1 MKWVPL
7 GEWGCTH
14 DDCQK
19 LAVEQLDNKQK
30 ICQFTLSLMEWNDG
44 PVLLEVD
51 LNLCRKFLSFSK
63 NLCLDVNQ
71 I

>member
-44 PVLLEVD
+44 PVLFGSWSKSLQKVLEFF
-51 LNLCRKFLSFSK
+51 NKFMSW
-63 NLCLDVNQ
+63 C
-71 I
+71 